1 MSAAAFI
8 LSDSPRKCKFLG
20 MLKLIK
26 ELKKYI
32 YKKENNEARG
42 KPKFNF
48 CFIFGFYFIGINP
61 FSVGLITSYH
71 PIINKF
77 GTLR

>member
-48 CFIFGFYFIGINP
+48 CFIFAKKCAI
-61 FSVGLITSYH
+61 LLLER
-71 PIINKF
+71 
-77 GTLR
+77 GTIYDDW